1 MIMKRRTWE
10 LIIIITSVVVDI
22 LKLFK
27 DKFKNGGKK
36 NDSSGS
42 AEKK

>member
-1 MIMKRRTWE
+1 MNRRTWE
-10 LIIIITSVVVDI
+10 IIIIVTGVVVEI

-36 NDSSGS
+36 NDNS
-42 AEKK
+42 ANS

>member
-1 MIMKRRTWE
+1 MTMTRRTWE
-10 LIIIITSVVVDI
+10 IIIIVTAIAVDV

-36 NDSSGS
+36 NDSTRST
-42 AEKK
+42 KKK